1 MTAMDSIN
9 VTNDPLAVLAL
20 LGGALVA
27 ALVLLY
33 LLALLAR
40 RTWAWVKG
48 GNGKA
53 KSARTVSPVQEP
65 LLHLSSSPAVTTAD
79 FLVVKSNLLTV
90 IRQIEDLERRLK
102 YGDYSPSGNVTELK
116 RA

>member
-9 VTNDPLAVLAL
+9 ATNDQLAVLAL

-27 ALVLLY
+27 TLVLLY

-40 RTWAWVKG
+40 RTWGWIK

-53 KSARTVSPVQEP
+53 KSSRTVPPSQEP
-65 LLHLSSSPAVTTAD
+65 LLQLSSSPTVTTAD
-79 FLVVKSNLLTV
+79 FLVVKTNLLTV

-102 YGDYSPSGNVTELK
+102 YGDYSPSSNVTELK

>member
-1 MTAMDSIN
+1 MDSIN
-9 VTNDPLAVLAL
+9 VTNDQLAVLAL

-48 GNGKA
+48 DTSRPA
-53 KSARTVSPVQEP
+53 SRTSASPNQQS
-65 LLHLSSSPAVTTAD
+65 LQQLSSSPVVTTAD

-102 YGDYSPSGNVTELK
+102 YGEYSHGDNVTELK